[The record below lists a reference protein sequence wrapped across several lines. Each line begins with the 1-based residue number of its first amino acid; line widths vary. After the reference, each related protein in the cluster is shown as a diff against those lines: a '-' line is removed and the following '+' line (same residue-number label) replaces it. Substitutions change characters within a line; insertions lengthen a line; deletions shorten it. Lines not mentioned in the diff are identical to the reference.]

1 MTSSGVTS
9 GSSMSVL
16 TEPLPHPRQRWRP
29 SASATPSGT
38 VTRTQMS
45 ARISVCSRA
54 LVYSGLC
61 ATLPVGSPVN
71 QRIEKPCQVVRERP
85 SLKAKST
92 AMATGMIDQMMYAPV
107 RSGRKRG
114 WPQGL
119 RSQLIRGS
127 PPGAARRVVRR

>member
-16 TEPLPHPRQRWRP
+16 TGPLPQPRQRWRP

-38 VTRTQMS
+38 ATS
-45 ARISVCSRA
+45 DADARARMQRVLEGARGAPGRA
-54 LVYSGLC
+54 RRC
-61 ATLPVGSPVN
+61 PGSPVN

-92 AMATGMIDQMMYAPV
+92 AMATGMIDQMM
-107 RSGRKRG
+107 
-114 WPQGL
+114 
-119 RSQLIRGS
+119 
-127 PPGAARRVVRR
+127 